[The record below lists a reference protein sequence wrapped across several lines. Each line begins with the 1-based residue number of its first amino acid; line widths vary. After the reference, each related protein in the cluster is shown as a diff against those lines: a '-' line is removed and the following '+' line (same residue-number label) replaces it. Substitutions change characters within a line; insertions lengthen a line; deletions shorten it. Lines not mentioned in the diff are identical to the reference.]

1 MLVSIKSQP
10 QSVIALLQARRPLA
24 ALTQVLVTQVLV
36 SIKPPGLQRIGDSQ
50 LIAHS
55 MHIMGLYKAN
65 GVLS

>member
-24 ALTQVLVTQVLV
+24 ALTQVLV
-36 SIKPPGLQRIGDSQ
+36 SIKPQGLQRIGDSQ